1 MLKGKTVVLG
11 ITGSIAAYKMANVA
25 SSLAKMHCDVQVIMT
40 KNATQFITPLT
51 FETLCNSRCMVDTF
65 DRNFQYSV
73 EHVALAKR
81 ADLVLV
87 APATANIIAKMAH
100 GLADDMLSTTVLA
113 CHCPKLV
120 APAMN
125 TNMLN
130 NPITRDNLA
139 TLQRYGFEII
149 QPAVGMLACKDVGA
163 GKLPDEQ
170 LLVAHILQHILR
182 PKTMAG
188 KKVLITAGPTCE
200 PLDPVRYMTNHSSGK
215 MGYALAKECSLRGA
229 QVTLVTGK
237 TALQPWPFVQTV
249 EIQTAQQMFEEVT
262 SRAPQMDIIIKA
274 AAVADYRPK
283 AVADQKLKKSDG
295 ELSLELERTQDIL
308 KYLGEHK
315 PDGQFLCGFSMET
328 ENLLENSRAKLA
340 KKNADMMV
348 ANNLKEQGAG
358 FAGDTNIVTIITG
371 DSVKALPL
379 MTKEETAGQI
389 IDEILTCDWS
399 SDVCSSDLR
408 TTDGRR
414 CWKRYTS
421 PRRIPCISWEMWS
434 TGDHMGSKSC
444 RKSCVHP
451 T

>member
-130 NPITRDNLA
+130 NPITQDNLA

-200 PLDPVRYMTNHSSGK
+200 PLDPVRYLTNHSSGK
-215 MGYALAKECSLRGA
+215 MGYAS
-229 QVTLVTGK
+229 
-237 TALQPWPFVQTV
+237 PWSPEKRRCNPGRLFRQ
-249 EIQTAQQMFEEVT
+249 
-262 SRAPQMDIIIKA
+262 SR
-274 AAVADYRPK
+274 YRPPSK
-283 AVADQKLKKSDG
+283 CLRRSPAAHRRWI
-295 ELSLELERTQDIL
+295 LSLKRLR
-308 KYLGEHK
+308 
-315 PDGQFLCGFSMET
+315 
-328 ENLLENSRAKLA
+328 
-340 KKNADMMV
+340 
-348 ANNLKEQGAG
+348 
-358 FAGDTNIVTIITG
+358 
-371 DSVKALPL
+371 LP
-379 MTKEETAGQI
+379 
-389 IDEILTCDWS
+389 
-399 SDVCSSDLR
+399 
-408 TTDGRR
+408 TTV
-414 CWKRYTS
+414 
-421 PRRIPCISWEMWS
+421 PRRS
-434 TGDHMGSKSC
+434 
-444 RKSCVHP
+444 P
-451 T
+451 TRSLKRATAS